1 MCMENVLK
9 DKKIIVGKKHKID
22 VLEIIYDFFMIIIG
36 TFLVSF
42 GINLFLL
49 PLQLTTGGV
58 SGIATILYYK
68 LGISMGVTVI
78 VLNIPLFII
87 SIVKLGIKSSIKTII
102 ATLLLSFFLDAFKYE
117 TLLTR
122 NVSDLFTSCIF
133 GGIIIG
139 VGLSIVFKA
148 GASTGGS
155 DLLAQIIYKSF
166 PVQSLSQVLLI
177 IEFFIISATVI
188 AFQNVNVGLY
198 SLIAMFISTKM
209 VDLMF
214 EGSYYTRVVNI
225 ITKKPNEIS
234 DEILTELK
242 RGVTLTK
249 SIGARTKEEY
259 TTLTCVITRPQVA
272 KIKKIIRENDKE
284 ALMYIATTNEVL
296 GKGFKSI

>member
-9 DKKIIVGKKHKID
+9 DKKIIIGKKHKID

-117 TLLTR
+117 TLLRR